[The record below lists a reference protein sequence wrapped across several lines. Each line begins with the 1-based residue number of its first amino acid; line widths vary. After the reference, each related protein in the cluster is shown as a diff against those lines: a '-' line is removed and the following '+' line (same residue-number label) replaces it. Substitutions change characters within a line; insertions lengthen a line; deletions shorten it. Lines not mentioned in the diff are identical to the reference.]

1 MRLRFRNSRAPS
13 HSGRRP
19 CAFTLVEVLMV
30 IAISGILFVS
40 LAVFT
45 NSSIRMTGVLQ
56 DKNVAE
62 HTARTAL
69 ARFTRE
75 VSLANIIA
83 AAEEYTITFTCTDIT
98 GDGTDDIVT
107 YAWDSN
113 TNALTRTL
121 NGVTET
127 FADNVDLFSIEYQY
141 ETEDEVTIAS
151 PGDTLPFVAG
161 KFDGSV
167 YDGSDY
173 YLNIMSRWTAHY
185 FTSEVELPSVNSITI
200 RAARRLEDV
209 TTSNMTVWLQTEA
222 GSTLATGE
230 LKPSQLTSSWQDV
243 TVPVEWVAGEGVGI
257 QTDTIY
263 AVCVMSSGHSSSYA
277 GSIRVRN
284 TDAPLPQG
292 NGWWFAWRGSPITPR
307 NDWAMYFTVS
317 GDLPIATP
325 SRSTVAV
332 SILKKVKA
340 TIRVVEGD
348 EETELTRTCKVVN
361 Q

>member
-1 MRLRFRNSRAPS
+1 
-13 HSGRRP
+13 
-19 CAFTLVEVLMV
+19 
-30 IAISGILFVS
+30 
-40 LAVFT
+40 
-45 NSSIRMTGVLQ
+45 MTGVLQ

-75 VSLANIIA
+75 VSLANAIHGAGEHQIS
-83 AAEEYTITFTCTDIT
+83 FTCSDIT
-98 GDGTDDIVT
+98 GDGADDTVA
-107 YAWDSN
+107 YAWDS
-113 TNALTRTL
+113 ASKVLTRTL

-127 FADNVDLFSIEYQY
+127 FAENVELFSIEYEY
-141 ETEDEVTIAS
+141 ETENEVTIAS

-161 KFDGSV
+161 SFDGAG
-167 YDGSDY
+167 YDGDNY
-173 YLNIMSRWTAHY
+173 YLNIMNVWTAHY

-200 RAARRLEDV
+200 RAARRLQEV

-230 LKPSQLTSSWQDV
+230 LTPSQLTSSWQDV

-257 QTDTIY
+257 QADTIY
-263 AVCVMSSGHSSSYA
+263 AVCVMPSGHSSTYA
-277 GSIRVRN
+277 GSILVNN
-284 TDAPLPQG
+284 TDDPLPQG
-292 NGWWFAWRGSPITPR
+292 NGWWFAWSGSPVTPQ
-307 NDWAMYFTVS
+307 NHWAMYFSVQ

-325 SRSTVAV
+325 SRTTVAV

-340 TIRVVEGD
+340 TIQITEGD
-348 EETELTRTCKVVN
+348 QETELTRSCKVVN